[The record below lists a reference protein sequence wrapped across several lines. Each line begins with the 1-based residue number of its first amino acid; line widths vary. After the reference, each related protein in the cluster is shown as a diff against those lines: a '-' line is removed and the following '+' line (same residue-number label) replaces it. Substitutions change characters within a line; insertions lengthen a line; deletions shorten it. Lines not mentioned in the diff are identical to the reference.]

1 MIRRVSKLH
10 QISVVIS
17 TWRRPQMLLRLLVAL
32 TGQTISMTDFEVLV
46 IDSHSG
52 DTTADIVEKM
62 ASETSLDVR
71 LMNCKVNSISS
82 KRNFGIDF
90 AVGKFI
96 VFLDDDCIPDQDH
109 LSKFLD
115 AAAGSEGQKLVW
127 CGGVRFNEE
136 LIFQSNYYRY
146 RNSCHFSKANPRAT
160 SLKFNE
166 IVTMNMMVELATLRK
181 YRINFDERFLGYG
194 CEDVEFGWR
203 LIQNGF
209 VIKPCLAE
217 IQHEEL
223 NGSILK
229 FKEKLYH
236 ASRDGFA
243 VLHQVAPEIV
253 DNLGETAKLEVDLNN
268 KTSEINFRIVLLLIV
283 LNSKIPILVQ
293 QILFHLDKFKFA
305 YSRFAYRFVLAA
317 AHRRGYCARVS
328 GSQVK
333 VETANKNGWYS

>member
-1 MIRRVSKLH
+1 MIRWVSKLH

-17 TWRRPQMLLRLLVAL
+17 TWRRPQMLRRLLVAL

-52 DTTADIVEKM
+52 DATADVVERI
-62 ASETSLDVR
+62 ASKTSLNVR
-71 LMNCKVNSISS
+71 LINCKVNSISS

-90 AVGKFI
+90 AAGKFI

-109 LSKFLD
+109 LAKFLD
-115 AAAGSEGQKLVW
+115 AAAGFEGQQIVW

-136 LIFQSNYYRY
+136 SIFQSNYYRY
-146 RNSCHFSKANPRAT
+146 RNGCHFSKTNPRAT

-181 YRINFDERFLGYG
+181 YGIKFDERFLGYG

-243 VLHQVAPEIV
+243 VLHQVAPEV
-253 DNLGETAKLEVDLNN
+253 VNNLGETAKLEVDLNN
-268 KTSEINFRIVLLLIV
+268 KPPEINFKIVLLLMV
-283 LNSKIPILVQ
+283 LDSKIPMLVQ

-305 YSRFAYRFVLAA
+305 YSRLAYRFVLAA